1 MRALYAGTG
10 EQFEDKDQAFSH
22 KKRDEYTNNDYHK
35 ASDQIKPDWDLTG
48 AAQDAELLMLVGYR
62 VANAER

>member
-10 EQFEDKDQAFSH
+10 EQFEDKDQAFSQ
-22 KKRDEYTNNDYHK
+22 KRDEYTNNDYHK